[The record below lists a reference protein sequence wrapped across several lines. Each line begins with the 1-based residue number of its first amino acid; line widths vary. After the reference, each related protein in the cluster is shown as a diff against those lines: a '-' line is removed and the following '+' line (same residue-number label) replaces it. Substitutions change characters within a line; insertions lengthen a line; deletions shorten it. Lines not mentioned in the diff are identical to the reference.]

1 MRASLAVLVLAGALG
16 APVHAAEAPA
26 PGEVSLESYAEWR
39 EDGALIVDGQR
50 VRMAPDGKF
59 KGDKAAR
66 DFATVPLG
74 YEVKVKGRRAPDGTV
89 LASELEAKANGMALF
104 EKQVLKMTDDA
115 ESKYRRAGRFYT
127 SGKTTRVIGKLSDSG
142 SEILR
147 IRRVVERVAPP
158 YVDTSKVRV
167 YTIRNDDWNA
177 FAMGNYSIYV
187 YTGLLRDMDD
197 DELGIVLGHE
207 LAHATHE
214 HTRRRF
220 AKTMWV
226 QIAALGVTAASR
238 EVDDKKQRAVVGLIT
253 LFTAT
258 ALVNGYGREMED
270 QADRVGLRYAY
281 EGGYDVARGPAL
293 WRRFAQKYG
302 EKGKVANFFFGNHS
316 LSSERAAHLDQE
328 IALNYPGGRRT
339 YVATQRVVPEKAPET
354 PAPVAKAAPATP
366 PRRAEIKPGMTPAEV
381 RALLGPPDRE
391 YVYTTRTRWR
401 YEDMSVIFK
410 DGHVIEVRR
419 RNVSSDA
426 SGRSTRPRAIEG
438 RLA

>member
-1 MRASLAVLVLAGALG
+1 MRAPLAALVLAGAL
-16 APVHAAEAPA
+16 ATPLPAADTPA
-26 PGEVSLESYAEWR
+26 PGEVSLEGYAEWR
-39 EDGALIVDGQR
+39 EGGALIVDGQR
-50 VRMAPDGKF
+50 VRMAPHGKF
-59 KGDKAAR
+59 KGDKTAR
-66 DFATVPLG
+66 DFASVPLG
-74 YEVKVKGRRAPDGTV
+74 HEVKVKGRRAPDGAV
-89 LASELEAKANGMALF
+89 LAGELEAKANGMALF
-104 EKQVLKMTDDA
+104 EKQVLKMTNEA

-127 SGKTTRVIGKLSDSG
+127 SGKTARTVGRLSDSG

-158 YVDTSKVRV
+158 YVDPARVRV

-238 EVDDKKQRAVVGLIT
+238 DVDDKKQRAVVSLLT
-253 LFTAT
+253 LFAAT
-258 ALVNGYGREMED
+258 ALVNGYGRDMED

-293 WRRFAQKYG
+293 WRRFAEKYG

-316 LSSERAAHLDQE
+316 LSSQRATHLERE
-328 IALNYPGGRRT
+328 IALNYAGGRRA
-339 YVATQRVVPEKAPET
+339 YVAAPRVAPEGT
-354 PAPVAKAAPATP
+354 PEPARPAATASAPP
-366 PRRAEIKPGMTPAEV
+366 PPKRAEIKPGMTPAEV

-391 YVYTTRTRWR
+391 IVYSTRTRWR

-410 DGHVIEVRR
+410 DGRVVEVRF
-419 RNVSSDA
+419 
-426 SGRSTRPRAIEG
+426 
-438 RLA
+438 

>member
-1 MRASLAVLVLAGALG
+1 MLSLALLLALSL
-16 APVHAAEAPA
+16 APA
-26 PGEVSLESYAEWR
+26 EETPKPGEVSLEGYAEWR
-39 EDGALIVDGQR
+39 ADGALIVDGQR
-50 VRMAPDGKF
+50 VRLAPDGKF
-59 KGDKAAR
+59 KGDKKAPDLAG
-66 DFATVPLG
+66 VPLG
-74 YEVKVKGRRAPDGTV
+74 YEVKAKGRRAPDGAV
-89 LASELEAKANGMALF
+89 LAGELEAKPNGLALF

-127 SGKTTRVIGKLSDSG
+127 SSGKRTRTVGRLADSG
-142 SEILR
+142 NDVLR
-147 IRRVVERVAPP
+147 IRRVVQRVAPP
-158 YVDTSKVRV
+158 YVDTSKVRL
-167 YTIRNDDWNA
+167 YTIQNDDWNA

-226 QIAALGVTAASR
+226 QIAALGVTAATR
-238 EVDDKKQRAVVGLIT
+238 EVDDKKQRAVLGLLT

-258 ALVNGYGREMED
+258 AMVNGYGREMED

-293 WRRFAQKYG
+293 WRRFAEKYG

-316 LSSERAAHLDQE
+316 LSSERAAHLEQE
-328 IALNYPGGRRT
+328 IALNYQGGPRT
-339 YVATQRVVPEKAPET
+339 YVATQRVVPERTPE
-354 PAPVAKAAPATP
+354 PPSRPAKAAAAP
-366 PRRAEIKPGMTPAEV
+366 PSRRAEIKPGMTPAEV

-401 YEDMSVIFK
+401 YEDLSVIFK
-410 DGHVIEVRR
+410 DGHVIEVKF
-419 RNVSSDA
+419 
-426 SGRSTRPRAIEG
+426 
-438 RLA
+438 

>member
-1 MRASLAVLVLAGALG
+1 MRASLAALVFISAVASPLLAADT
-16 APVHAAEAPA
+16 PA

-50 VRMAPDGKF
+50 VRMAPGGKF
-59 KGDKAAR
+59 KGDKKAS
-66 DFATVPLG
+66 DFASVPLG

-89 LASELEAKANGMALF
+89 LASELEAKANGLALF

-115 ESKYRRAGRFYT
+115 ESRYRRAGRFYT
-127 SGKTTRVIGKLSDSG
+127 SSKKTTRTVGRLSDSG
-142 SEILR
+142 SEVLR
-147 IRRVVERVAPP
+147 IRRVIERVAPP
-158 YVDTSKVRV
+158 YVDPAKVRV

-197 DELGIVLGHE
+197 DELGVVLGHE

-238 EVDDKKQRAVVGLIT
+238 EVDDKKQRAVLGLLT

-258 ALVNGYGREMED
+258 AMVNGYGRDMED

-293 WRRFAQKYG
+293 WRRFAEKYG

-316 LSSERAAHLDQE
+316 LSSQRAAHLEQE
-328 IALNYPGGRRT
+328 IALNYRGGPRT
-339 YVATQRVVPEKAPET
+339 AVAPRARPSPEST
-354 PAPVAKAAPATP
+354 PPPPVARAAAGPNP
-366 PRRAEIKPGMTPAEV
+366 QRAEIKPGMTPEEV
-381 RALLGPPDRE
+381 RALLGPPERE
-391 YVYTTRTRWR
+391 IVYTTRTRWR
-401 YEDMSVIFK
+401 YDDMSVIFK
-410 DGHVIEVRR
+410 NGRVVEVRF
-419 RNVSSDA
+419 
-426 SGRSTRPRAIEG
+426 
-438 RLA
+438 

>member
-1 MRASLAVLVLAGALG
+1 
-16 APVHAAEAPA
+16 
-26 PGEVSLESYAEWR
+26 
-39 EDGALIVDGQR
+39 
-50 VRMAPDGKF
+50 
-59 KGDKAAR
+59 
-66 DFATVPLG
+66 
-74 YEVKVKGRRAPDGTV
+74 
-89 LASELEAKANGMALF
+89 
-104 EKQVLKMTDDA
+104 VLKMTDNA
-115 ESKYRRAGRFYT
+115 EAKYRRAGRFYT
-127 SGKTTRVIGKLSDSG
+127 SSGKTTRTVGRLSDSG

-197 DELGIVLGHE
+197 EELGIVLGHE

-220 AKTMWV
+220 AKTMWI

-238 EVDDKKQRAVVGLIT
+238 DIDSRQQRAVLALIT
-253 LFTAT
+253 TAT
-258 ALVNGYGREMED
+258 ALAMVNGYGRELED

-281 EGGYDVARGPAL
+281 EGGYDAARGPVL

-316 LSSERAAHLDQE
+316 LSTQRAANLEQE
-328 IALNYPGGRRT
+328 LALNYRDGPRT
-339 YVATQRVVPEKAPET
+339 AVAPRVRVAPESTPPPSPAAAAAKAP
-354 PAPVAKAAPATP
+354 AAPPT
-366 PRRAEIKPGMTPAEV
+366 RAEIKQGMTPAEV
-381 RALLGPPDRE
+381 RTLLGAPDRE
-391 YVYTTRTRWR
+391 TTYGTRTRWR

-410 DGHVIEVRR
+410 DGRVIEVRF
-419 RNVSSDA
+419 
-426 SGRSTRPRAIEG
+426 
-438 RLA
+438 

>member
-1 MRASLAVLVLAGALG
+1 LS
-16 APVHAAEAPA
+16 APPAADTPKPA
-26 PGEVSLESYAEWR
+26 EVVLESYAEWR
-39 EDGALIVDGQR
+39 EGDVLIVDGQR
-50 VRMAPDGKF
+50 VRLAPDGKF
-59 KGDKAAR
+59 KGDKKAP
-66 DFATVPLG
+66 DFASVPLG
-74 YEVKVKGRRAPDGTV
+74 FEVKVKGRRAPDGAV
-89 LASELEAKANGMALF
+89 LASELEAKANGYALF

-127 SGKTTRVIGKLSDSG
+127 SSGKRTRTVGRLSDSG

-158 YVDTSKVRV
+158 YVDPAKVRV

-238 EVDDKKQRAVVGLIT
+238 EVDDKKQRAVLGLLT

-270 QADRVGLRYAY
+270 QADRVGLRYAW

-293 WRRFAQKYG
+293 WRRFAEKYG
-302 EKGKVANFFFGNHS
+302 EKGKVTNFFFGNHS
-316 LSSERAAHLDQE
+316 LSSQRAAHLEQE
-328 IALNYPGGRRT
+328 IALNYAGRPRTAVAPRPRPG
-339 YVATQRVVPEKAPET
+339 PESAPEP
-354 PAPVAKAAPATP
+354 PAAKPAAARP
-366 PRRAEIKPGMTPAEV
+366 PRRAEIKPGMTPDEV
-381 RALLGPPDRE
+381 RALMGEPDRE
-391 YVYTTRTRWR
+391 FVYTTRTRWR

-410 DGHVIEVRR
+410 NGRVIEVKF
-419 RNVSSDA
+419 
-426 SGRSTRPRAIEG
+426 
-438 RLA
+438 